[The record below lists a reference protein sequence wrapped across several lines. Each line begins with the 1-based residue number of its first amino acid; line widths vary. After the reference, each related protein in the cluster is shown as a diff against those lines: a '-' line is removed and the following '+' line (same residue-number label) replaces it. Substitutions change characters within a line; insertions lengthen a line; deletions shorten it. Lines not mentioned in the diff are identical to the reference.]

1 MRKRKKKKKEILT
14 VTQRAKF
21 LGHSLPKGV
30 QQQDIL
36 VPLKIFLKKETVTNT
51 EIVLLLG

>member
-1 MRKRKKKKKEILT
+1 MRKRKKKKEMLT

-21 LGHSLPKGV
+21 LGNNLPKGV

-36 VPLKIFLKKETVTNT
+36 APLKIFLKKETVTNT
-51 EIVLLLG
+51 ETVLLLG

>member
-21 LGHSLPKGV
+21 LGHNLPKGV